1 MNLKLNGLAEGSY
14 WLVET
19 LPGRLQQ
26 VDSPVKITITKSDT
40 TNVNDW
46 TIKQNDGVVDDKI
59 IDIENTTGT
68 LLPETGG
75 MGTVIFTVIAVVMI
89 LGIAVSFVISR
100 RKRA

>member
-1 MNLKLNGLAEGSY
+1 METQAPDGYNKLTA
-14 WLVET
+14 
-19 LPGRLQQ
+19 
-26 VDSPVKITITKSDT
+26 PVKVTITKTGDT
-40 TNVNDW
+40 EW
-46 TIKQNDGVVDDKI
+46 KISKDGDNEEDKI
-59 IDIENTTGT
+59 IDIKNSSGT